1 MNRLVVFLLALI
13 FVSGV
18 LAQKPFFENQKSYPR
33 VQSALS
39 SKNEIL
45 KKAYEEKH
53 LQWPPKQIYLRS
65 FKYDSKLEVWARNTM
80 TDTFSLFKTYKV
92 CALSGSIGP
101 KRIVGDYQVPEGFYY
116 VNEFNPKSNYHLS
129 LGLNY
134 PNTSDQMLSDPSM
147 PGNNIFI
154 HGSCVT
160 QGCIPLQD
168 EQIEELYLLAAY
180 AKSAGQ
186 DFIPVHI
193 FPINYNVEKSKDY
206 LIKNSITNL
215 SYQKFSNKLKM
226 VFDFFEQFKKL
237 PIITINKEGSYELY

>member
-1 MNRLVVFLLALI
+1 MNRLVLFILGLI
-13 FVSGV
+13 MASLT
-18 LAQKPFFENQKSYPR
+18 LAQKPFIESQKIFPR
-33 VQSALS
+33 VQTALS

-45 KKAYEEKH
+45 KKEYEDKH

-65 FKYDSKLEVWARNTM
+65 FKYDSKLEVWARNSVS
-80 TDTFSLFKTYKV
+80 DTFSLFKTYKV
-92 CALSGSIGP
+92 CALSGSLGP

-116 VNEFNPKSNYHLS
+116 VNEFNPNSNYHLS

-134 PNTSDQMLSDPSM
+134 PNISDRMLSDAKM

-180 AKSAGQ
+180 AKSEGQ

-206 LIKNSITNL
+206 LIKNSTTNL
-215 SYQKFSNKLKM
+215 SYQNFSNKLKM
-226 VFDFFEQFKKL
+226 VFDFFEQFKKI
-237 PIITINKEGSYELY
+237 PVITINKEGGYELY